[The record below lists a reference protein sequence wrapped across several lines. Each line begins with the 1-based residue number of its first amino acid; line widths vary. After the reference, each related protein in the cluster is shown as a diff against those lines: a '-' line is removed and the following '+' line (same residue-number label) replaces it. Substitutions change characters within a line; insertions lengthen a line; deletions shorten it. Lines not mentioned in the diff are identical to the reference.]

1 VCARVN
7 GVPSCWG
14 RNVNGE
20 LGNDTNSQSATPVGV
35 LGFAPSTPPPPGP
48 GPAAPAAPEILSSP
62 KKAKAGKKIALKL
75 RCESG
80 CTLALKLKIGKK
92 TVKGL
97 KPVKVAAG
105 AAALSLKLP
114 SKPAKQIKAALKKSK
129 KTKIVLTI
137 TPSSPQ
143 GIGTAKRVLIVR

>member
-1 VCARVN
+1 VV
-7 GVPSCWG
+7 
-14 RNVNGE
+14 
-20 LGNDTNSQSATPVGV
+20 
-35 LGFAPSTPPPPGP
+35 GFAPSTPPPPGP
-48 GPAAPAAPEILSSP
+48 GPAAPAAAAILSSP

-75 RCESG
+75 RCETG
-80 CTLALKLKIGKK
+80 CTLVLNLKIGKK

-105 AAALSLKLP
+105 ATALNLKLP

-137 TPSSPQ
+137 TPSSAQ
-143 GIGTAKRVLIVR
+143 GPGAARRVSIVP